1 MSDIRWT
8 GLAAVV
14 AQVDKFTPAN
24 PDTGDVYTLTITGWD
39 GSSVAISFT
48 VAGTETVAAAV
59 AGLTAAWAASENSL
73 CKAITASDE
82 TTYMTLTAKVAG
94 IAFMVAASITDGAG
108 GSAPTLARV
117 ATTKNEGPKD
127 WSSVDNWSGG
137 AVPGG
142 AGSQDVYIENHGG
155 DILYGLDQSGISNAL
170 DSLNFLASF
179 TGKIGS
185 NGFAG
190 AAGAYLQIKAT
201 AVNIG
206 AHNGYGSPVG
216 SGRIKLD
223 LGATT
228 STVTVDKTAAPTDS
242 GSGKAAV
249 RLLANDASTV
259 VNVRKGTVGIAT
271 EPGETTTIATV
282 NVNYVSSVAGDADVY
297 IGAGVTMATLNQN
310 GGDVIARCGMT
321 TANANAG
328 TLLTTGSGAITTL
341 NANGATVT
349 SNSSGTV
356 TNVNIN
362 AGQVDTLKSSAART
376 FTNVTQNGGIL
387 RYDPNVLTLSNGIVA
402 TARVQLTAS
411 AA

>member
-8 GLAAVV
+8 GLAAVI

-24 PDTGDVYTLTITGWD
+24 ANTGDVYTLTITGWD

-48 VAGTETVAAAV
+48 VAGTETVAAV
-59 AGLTAAWAASENSL
+59 TAGLAAAWEASTNAL
-73 CKAITASDE
+73 CTTITATDE
-82 TTYMTLTAKVAG
+82 TTYMTLTADTAG
-94 IAFMVAASITDGAG
+94 IAFTVAASITDGEG
-108 GSAPTLARV
+108 GAAPTLARI

-127 WSSVDNWSGG
+127 WSSVDNWSTG
-137 AVPGG
+137 AVPGA
-142 AGSQDVYIENHGG
+142 AGSQDVYIENHSA

-179 TGKIGS
+179 TGKVGT

-190 AAGAYLQIKAT
+190 AAGAYLEIKAT

-206 AHNGYGSPVG
+206 AHNGYGSPTG

-223 LGATT
+223 LKATA
-228 STVTVDKTAAPTDS
+228 STVTVDKTATPTDA
-242 GSGKAAV
+242 GYGKAAV
-249 RLLANDASTV
+249 RLLADNAATV
-259 VNVRKGTVGIAT
+259 VNVRKGSVGIAT

-282 NVNYVSSVAGDADVY
+282 NVDYVSSVAGDADVY
-297 IGAGVTMATLNQN
+297 IGAGVTMTTLTQN
-310 GGDVIARCGMT
+310 GGDVIAQCAMT

-328 TLLTTGSGAITTL
+328 TLLTTGSGAITTI
-341 NANGATVT
+341 NANGATIT
-349 SNSSGTV
+349 SNSTGTV
-356 TNVNIN
+356 TNVNIES
-362 AGQVDTLKSSAART
+362 GIVDTLKSSAVRT
-376 FTNVTQNGGIL
+376 FTNVTQNAGTL
-387 RYDPNVLTLSNGIVA
+387 KHDPDVLTLTNGIVA